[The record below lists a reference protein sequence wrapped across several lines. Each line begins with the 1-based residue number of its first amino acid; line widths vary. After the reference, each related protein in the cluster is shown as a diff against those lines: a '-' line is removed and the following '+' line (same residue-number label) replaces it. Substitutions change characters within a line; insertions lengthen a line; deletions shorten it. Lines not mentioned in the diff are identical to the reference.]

1 MGEQVEMRKSRMRK
15 IANSDT
21 FGIVLIVAVMLFV
34 MIILRPNYLS
44 RGNIISLTRTLAI
57 TTVIGFSQ
65 IVLLSVGGMNVAIGA
80 IGGLCAVLSGVMMG
94 WYGMMIG
101 STIILSI
108 LIGGACGFLNG
119 FLTLKLGGV
128 SVASFLATLATS
140 FVFSG
145 ITLTITRGKPIYNI
159 PKEFFSLGS
168 ASPLFLP
175 NSIYFMLFL
184 AVILWFMYKH
194 TGLGKQ
200 LLAFGGNEKAAQL
213 YGVRM
218 ERVVIISHLTSG
230 ILAAFAGLLTVM
242 RIEAAQTNIG
252 TDWMLMSMAAPL
264 LGGTRLS
271 GGKVNIIGTI
281 FGAVVL
287 VIIANALVH
296 LKVDVYWT
304 SLVNGLVILL
314 VAGLDVIRINKRKK
328 LGLI

>member
-1 MGEQVEMRKSRMRK
+1 MQKNRMHK
-15 IANSDT
+15 LINSDT
-21 FGIVLIVAVMLFV
+21 FGIVLIVVIMMLVMV
-34 MIILRPNYLS
+34 ILRPNYLS
-44 RGNIISLTRTLAI
+44 YGNITSLARTLAI
-57 TTVIGFSQ
+57 TAVIGFSQ
-65 IVLLSVGGMNVAIGA
+65 TTLLSVGGMNVAIGA

-101 STIILSI
+101 SAIIISV

-128 SVASFLATLATS
+128 GVASFLATLATS

-159 PKEFFSLGS
+159 PKKFFSLGS

-184 AVILWFMYKH
+184 AIVLWFMYKH

-218 ERVVIISHLTSG
+218 NRVVIISHLASG

-252 TDWMLMSMAAPL
+252 TDWMLLSMAAPL

-271 GGKVNIIGTI
+271 GGKVNIIGVI

-314 VAGLDVIRINKRKK
+314 VAGLDIIRVSRRKK

>member
-1 MGEQVEMRKSRMRK
+1 MQKSRMRMMF
-15 IANSDT
+15 NSDT
-21 FGIVLIVAVMLFV
+21 FGIVFIVAVMLFI
-34 MIILRPNYLS
+34 MIVLRPNYLS
-44 RGNIISLTRTLAI
+44 RGNIISLARTLAI
-57 TTVIGFSQ
+57 TAVIGFSQ
-65 IVLLSVGGMNVAIGA
+65 TALLSVGGMNVAIGA

-94 WYGMMIG
+94 WLGMMVGTAIV
-101 STIILSI
+101 ISI
-108 LIGGACGFLNG
+108 LIGGFCGFLNG

-128 SVASFLATLATS
+128 GVASFLATLATS

-159 PKEFFSLGS
+159 PREFFSLGS
-168 ASPLFLP
+168 ASPLFFP

-184 AVILWFMYKH
+184 AAVLWFMYKY

-213 YGVRM
+213 YGVRIG
-218 ERVVIISHLTSG
+218 RVVIISHLISG
-230 ILAAFAGLLTVM
+230 LLAAFAGLLTVM

-271 GGKVNIIGTI
+271 GGKVNIAGVI

-314 VAGLDVIRINKRKK
+314 VAGLDVVRVNRRKK